1 MLRRENNHT
10 RGLATFVDPTD
21 DSRMTTPTVPILD
34 WKKLKQVYE
43 EAERRYLESLPP
55 EHFMEAVPHA
65 RQREITLESFAVIHA
80 LRPEI
85 QCFNELLVQYPRPGH
100 DPYDPGQVVPDNF
113 VVISPEPIFARGSY
127 MTPLQPVPPFLVLE
141 YVSASSKQKDYR
153 DNFCK
158 YERELCVPYYLHFDL
173 DQISIHLYRWTP
185 QGYEALPPNEQ
196 GRHVIP
202 ELEIEVALVG
212 DWMRFWFRGELVPL
226 PAELLSSLESERQAR
241 RHAQELVRAARHQ
254 AEVAK
259 FHAEQAQK
267 QAEIAQQQ
275 AEQLRQ
281 QVEAERQ
288 ARLALE
294 AELARLREQLGQQPP
309 AQPPN
314 TDKTKT

>member
-1 MLRRENNHT
+1 
-10 RGLATFVDPTD
+10 
-21 DSRMTTPTVPILD
+21 
-34 WKKLKQVYE
+34 
-43 EAERRYLESLPP
+43 
-55 EHFMEAVPHA
+55 
-65 RQREITLESFAVIHA
+65 
-80 LRPEI
+80 
-85 QCFNELLVQYPRPGH
+85 
-100 DPYDPGQVVPDNF
+100 VPDNF

-127 MTPLQPVPPFLVLE
+127 MTPLQPVLPFLVLE

-153 DNFCK
+153 DNFYK
-158 YERELCVPYYLHFDL
+158 YERELCVPYYLLFDL
-173 DQISIHLYRWTP
+173 DQISVHLYRWTP

-241 RHAQELVRAARHQ
+241 CHAQELARAARHQ

-259 FHAEQAQK
+259 FQAEQAQR

-281 QVEAERQ
+281 QVEQLRQQAEIFHQQVEAERE

-294 AELARLREQLGQQPP
+294 AELARLQEQLGRQPP
-309 AQPPN
+309 ARPQDK
-314 TDKTKT
+314 DKTEP